1 MASVSGVGFALTPL
15 RAHPARRN
23 GPFDALAELI
33 EPTLRSMG
41 YELVQV
47 RMLGG
52 ARPTLQVMAEP
63 VDRRPMTVEDCA
75 EISHAISALLDVE
88 DPIPGSYVLEVSSP
102 GIDRPLVRP
111 TDYER
116 FAGHLAKLETGEP
129 VAGRRRFR
137 GTILAVAG
145 DSVRISI
152 EGETVEVP
160 FAAIR
165 RAKLVLTDELLAA
178 SRRRNDE

>member
-1 MASVSGVGFALTPL
+1 
-15 RAHPARRN
+15 
-23 GPFDALAELI
+23 
-33 EPTLRSMG
+33 MG

-52 ARPTLQVMAEP
+52 ARPTLQIMAEP
-63 VDRRPMTVEDCA
+63 VDRRPMTVDDCA
-75 EISHAISALLDVE
+75 EISHAVSALLDVH

-111 TDYER
+111 RDYAR
-116 FAGHLAKLETGEP
+116 FAGHVAKVETVGP

-137 GTILAVAG
+137 GVITGVTEAG
-145 DSVRISI
+145 VLLLV
-152 EGETVEVP
+152 EGEQVEVP

-178 SRRRNDE
+178 ARRPDDE